1 MTNFGFIGL
10 GGRGQSMLRELI
22 SVDGV
27 KVTAVCDKYDDRA
40 NLGAEIVK
48 EKTGE
53 DAQVYRDYKELLA
66 RDDIKGVVVCT
77 TRLAAP
83 QALRNA
89 GSWSERVK
97 KQALTVCSLKTAV
110 MTTTKCQ
117 FSI

>member
-22 SVDGV
+22 SVEGV

-53 DAQVYRDYKELLA
+53 TADVYLDYKDGDEDYEDLNKVNLLK
-66 RDDIKGVVVCT
+66 RYSTLDHIPSYIF
-77 TRLAAP
+77 L
-83 QALRNA
+83 
-89 GSWSERVK
+89 
-97 KQALTVCSLKTAV
+97 
-110 MTTTKCQ
+110 
-117 FSI
+117 